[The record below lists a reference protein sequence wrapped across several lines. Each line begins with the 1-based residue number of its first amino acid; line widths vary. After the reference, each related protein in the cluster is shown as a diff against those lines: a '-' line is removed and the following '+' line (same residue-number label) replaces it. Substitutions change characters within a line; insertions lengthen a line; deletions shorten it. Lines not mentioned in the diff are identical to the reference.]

1 MRVVALRRYPV
12 KSMLGE
18 EVTEARVDAAGLDGD
33 RTLAVIDSDTGFV
46 ATAKHPR
53 LWRRLLELAA
63 ETDGRVFI
71 TFPDGTKLAA
81 DDPEAGSRLSDLL
94 GRAITVSG
102 IRPDGASVER
112 PAPEDVLDN
121 GVSAVVPAQ
130 TLQIGQGTPGHNFVD
145 HSPIH
150 LISTATLDH
159 LDTEAI
165 RYRPNLVIAT
175 PPGTGAFVENHWLG
189 KEIQFGEAGTGARL
203 RVTLPTP
210 RCAVPSLAHG
220 TLPRNPQAVRAVM
233 AGNRVDVA
241 GLGKAMPC
249 AGAYAEVV
257 RPGTLH
263 LDDPITLA

>member
-1 MRVVALRRYPV
+1 MRVLTLRRYPV

-18 EVTEARVDAAGLDGD
+18 DVSEARVDATGLDGD
-33 RTLAVIDSDTGFV
+33 RALALIDTRTGLV

-53 LWRRLLELAA
+53 LWRRLLEFAA
-63 ETDGRVFI
+63 ETDGHIVI
-71 TFPDGTKLAA
+71 TFPDGTRLPAEA
-81 DDPEAGSRLSDLL
+81 PEAGSRLSQLL
-94 GRAITVSG
+94 GRAVTVSG
-102 IRPDGASVER
+102 TRPDGASVER
-112 PAPEDVLDN
+112 PAPEDVLDH
-121 GVSAVVPAQ
+121 GVSAIVPAQ
-130 TLQIGQGTPGHNFVD
+130 TLEIGQGTTGRNFVD

-150 LISTATLDH
+150 LISTATLEH
-159 LDTEAI
+159 LDTEAV

-175 PPGTGAFVENHWLG
+175 PPGTEPFVENHWLG
-189 KEIQFGEAGTGARL
+189 REIQVGDTGATL

-220 TLPRNPQAVRAVM
+220 TLPRNPQAVRAVLE
-233 AGNRVDVA
+233 GNRVDVA